1 MSKNKIILFVIFVLF
16 FPFTNSAI
24 FARNYG
30 YFASQDENFKKYCNQ
45 GNEYIEKNEFDKAI
59 KAYEEAL
66 KINPKQMQ
74 ALGEL
79 CFCYSQI
86 EDYDKMI
93 ETAKKGLL
101 IAQQQISNDNIGRF
115 YGYLGNAYKMQGKY
129 NEAIKYLELARYNKP
144 YYFDNFISLAY
155 CYFKIKHYDD
165 AINCYDSIRNLAP
178 DYYEEKDLEKNKE
191 IIYKD
196 FLENDFAIKHLDAGK
211 KYKKEKNYTAA
222 IKEYNEIL
230 RKEPEDLTS
239 LSEVIKCEVM
249 SNTDNINELT
259 EFCQKTLHI
268 LVKNRVKDCEYYEI
282 VYKGLGYCC
291 KKQKNA
297 KMLSELKKLMESL
310 SCLKEAMT
318 QYYKDD
324 DAAIAN
330 LKTAI
335 EKQKDLEEAP
345 YNHIPLK
352 ELIELFF
359 RKREREEAKKYISI
373 GLNRAKKDKDKN
385 QFARYCKDIAT
396 YYSLTG
402 KSNEAL
408 KYYEKGLGM
417 TSDEDDKFK
426 FYYGI
431 ALEYNYLKDWKT
443 ALKYLEKAKELLN
456 KDFGVEKITDID
468 SMIVKYK
475 SLIDE
480 NSDLYKGNSHITN
493 GDEYYSKGNYEEA
506 IEEYSASLKYIPQ
519 KLEALYSLSNSLHNL
534 KREEEALEVD
544 NEGFAV
550 AFRDKDQY
558 YLDSFSVK
566 LGSYCY
572 EKKDYNKCIFYYKQ
586 ISDYNP
592 NFPQGDVLSIIATCY
607 LLQDKYK
614 EALAYY
620 EVAQKYAPDDEE
632 LAKQI
637 ENCRKLLRSK

>member
-1 MSKNKIILFVIFVLF
+1 MRKNNIILLALLIFLSPCF
-16 FPFTNSAI
+16 NSAS
-24 FARNYG
+24 FAKNYG
-30 YFASQDENFKKYCNQ
+30 YFSSQDDNFKKYCNQ
-45 GNEYIEKNEFDKAI
+45 GNEYIDKKDFNKAI
-59 KAYEEAL
+59 KSYEEAL

-86 EDYDKMI
+86 EDYGKMI
-93 ETAKKGLL
+93 ETAKNGLL
-101 IAQQQISNDNIGRF
+101 IAQQQISEDNIGRF
-115 YGYLGNAYKMQGKY
+115 YGYLGNAYKMQEKY
-129 NEAIKYLELARYNKP
+129 DEAIKYLELAKYNKP
-144 YYFDNFISLAY
+144 YYYDNYLSLAY
-155 CYFKIKHYDD
+155 CYYKKKYYVD
-165 AINCYDSIRNLAP
+165 AIAFYDYLQATAP
-178 DYYEEKDLEKNKE
+178 DYYEEKDLEKSKN
-191 IIYKD
+191 IIYEG
-196 FLENDFAIKHLDAGK
+196 FLENDFSIKHLDAGQ

-230 RKEPEDLTS
+230 QKDPEDLTS
-239 LSEVIKCEVM
+239 LSEIIKCEVM
-249 SNTDNINELT
+249 NNTDNINELNQL
-259 EFCQKTLHI
+259 CKKLLKTLNI
-268 LVKNRVKDCEYYEI
+268 KRVNDYEFFET

-310 SCLKEAMT
+310 SCLKEAKT

-431 ALEYNYLKDWKT
+431 ALEYNFLKDWKT

-456 KDFGVEKITDID
+456 KDFGIEKFTDID

-475 SLIDE
+475 SLMDE
-480 NSDLYKGNSHITN
+480 NSDLYKGNSHIFN
-493 GDEYYSKGNYEEA
+493 ANEYNSKGNYEEA
-506 IEEYSASLKYIPQ
+506 VEEYAASLKYIPQ
-519 KLEALYSLSNSLHNL
+519 NLDALYSLSCCLHRL
-534 KREEEALEVD
+534 KREEEAIEVA

-550 AFRDKDQY
+550 AVRDKDQF
-558 YLDSFSVK
+558 YLDPFAVM
-566 LGSYCY
+566 LGSYWY
-572 EKKDYNKCIFYYKQ
+572 EKEDYNKSIFYYKHV
-586 ISDYNP
+586 SDNNP
-592 NFPQGDVLSIIATCY
+592 RFPQKDTLSLIGTCY
-607 LLQDKYK
+607 LLQHKYK
-614 EALAYY
+614 EALEYY
-620 EVAQKYAPDDEE
+620 EATQKLDPDNEG
-632 LAKQI
+632 LARQI
-637 ENCRKLLRSK
+637 ERCRKLLKSE